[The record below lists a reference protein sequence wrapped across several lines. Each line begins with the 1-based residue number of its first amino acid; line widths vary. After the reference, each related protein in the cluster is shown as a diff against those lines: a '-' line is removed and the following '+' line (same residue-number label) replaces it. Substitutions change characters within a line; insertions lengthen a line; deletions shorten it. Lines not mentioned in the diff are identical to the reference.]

1 MQLTRGICGRLG
13 HHCRTKCALSGY
25 HGGVGYG
32 FGFSTGMGIDDAE
45 EAEAAD
51 TAEEADDGDE
61 ESVPLFVVW
70 LLDGPASRVSS
81 EAGMLVS
88 KNSGLIVLAIS
99 ASRSGSDPSDESLA
113 SASLSTMR
121 GKMNFFFSVLDGATC
136 PERVGTESTLGS
148 LVLYL
153 WRSDNG

>member
-1 MQLTRGICGRLG
+1 M
-13 HHCRTKCALSGY
+13 
-25 HGGVGYG
+25 
-32 FGFSTGMGIDDAE
+32 FSTGVGIDDAE
-45 EAEAAD
+45 EADAAD

-70 LLDGPASRVSS
+70 LLEGPASRVSS
-81 EAGMLVS
+81 EAGMFVS

-113 SASLSTMR
+113 VSISTIG
-121 GKMNFFFSVLDGATC
+121 GKINFFFSVLDGATC
-136 PERVGTESTLGS
+136 PESVGTESTLGS

-153 WRSDNG
+153 WRSDKG